1 MAADAVTAEAM
12 GAGLAP
18 FDMHLHGDWFSDPPA
33 CSASFSA
40 AGGGALGCTVEPAGY
55 EGLAAV
61 LAGADGSA
69 ASGPVREGGG
79 PGLVPAL
86 GLHPWYLGE
95 GGDAEGR
102 VARFCELAGGCR
114 LIGEVGL
121 DRGRAHRE
129 TFDAQVAAFRRVCD
143 AVAPGSVLSI
153 HSVGAAG
160 EVLDILGESGRLADC
175 TCVFHWFSGTSDE
188 LARARAAGCL
198 FSVGPSML
206 RSRRGREY
214 TRQVPVGRLLLET
227 DLPERPGTAWG
238 AGEEFSAL
246 DAALTRIADLK
257 GLEPEALADAV
268 CRASLALLSR

>member
-1 MAADAVTAEAM
+1 M
-12 GAGLAP
+12 GAAAAGACLAP

-40 AGGGALGCTVEPAGY
+40 VGGGALGCTVEPAGY

-61 LAGADGSA
+61 LAGAA
-69 ASGPVREGGG
+69 ADGPVREGGG

-95 GGDAEGR
+95 GADAGRR
-102 VARFCELAGGCR
+102 VARFCELAGCCR

-129 TFDAQVAAFRRVCD
+129 TFDDQVAAFRRVCD

-175 TCVFHWFSGTSDE
+175 ACVFHWFSGTSDE
-188 LARARAAGCL
+188 LSRARAAGCL
-198 FSVGPSML
+198 FSVGPFML

-214 TRQVPVGRLLLET
+214 ARQIPVGRLLLET
-227 DLPERPGTAWG
+227 DLPEQPGTAWD
-238 AGEEFSAL
+238 AGEEYSAL
-246 DAALTRIADLK
+246 DGALVCIAGLK
-257 GLEPEALADAV
+257 GLDPEALADAV
-268 CRASLALLSR
+268 CPTGRALLSH